1 MLVNRSPGIDSDSDM
16 GSTYKDTMTF
26 YIRVTLQKHR
36 PTGIIETQQKLLW
49 ETSTYV
55 ISDRLRRGY
64 VLVIGP
70 IAVPQVC

>member
-1 MLVNRSPGIDSDSDM
+1 MLVKRSPGKDSDSDM
-16 GSTYKDTMTF
+16 GSTFTDTMTF

-36 PTGIIETQQKLLW
+36 HTGIIETQQNLFW

-55 ISDRLRRGY
+55 ISDHLRRCY

-70 IAVPQVC
+70 IAMPQVC